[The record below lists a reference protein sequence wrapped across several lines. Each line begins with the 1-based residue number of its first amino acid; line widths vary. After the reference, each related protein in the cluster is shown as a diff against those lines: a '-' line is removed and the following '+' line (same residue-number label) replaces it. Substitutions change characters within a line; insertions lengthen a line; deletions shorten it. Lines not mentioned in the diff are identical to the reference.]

1 MCAPLCIMGLMVM
14 SQRQS
19 RVTFK
24 PIPRVPSLL
33 ACHKVMAGAEI
44 RSSKLACLLSLT
56 NRLFGRCASPANMCY
71 PFIDRV
77 PPFRA
82 YLKTSMLDD
91 HLKQP
96 ITVGVLPRHGQA
108 FGRQLPAEPSICDK
122 LKTRWAWFRWTL
134 KRMLVVE

>member
-1 MCAPLCIMGLMVM
+1 
-14 SQRQS
+14 
-19 RVTFK
+19 
-24 PIPRVPSLL
+24 
-33 ACHKVMAGAEI
+33 
-44 RSSKLACLLSLT
+44 
-56 NRLFGRCASPANMCY
+56 MCY

-122 LKTRWAWFRWTL
+122 LKHAGHGFGGPLSGCWLLNDGR
-134 KRMLVVE
+134 